1 MMKNLKKCLEE
12 IKDREYALRKLKSV
26 YVGGTKY
33 TSGRD
38 LLESHRFA
46 PVISFLIYARYV
58 NVFDFDD
65 IRDVIDIPI
74 SLSQSGFRGATKLLQ
89 LWNKIA
95 SNYPYTLNLIDI
107 LKEYNLNSYQSE
119 ENDVI
124 ISKYVNNCILFAG
137 IDDLSVTSPYN
148 VSTSYNII
156 EECEF
161 QLGIENKLN
170 DAVLISVENGAFI
183 QNSLKRWHGTK
194 LIFTDCGRYDTYV
207 QVAIGFL
214 EIYKDCQFVKSENGK
229 FFPFDDAKFN
239 GVYYQRIRNDNP
251 VSLDNLMNYVK
262 DDGFCVAFNQS
273 RSRVGNAFM
282 QYEIPL
288 VLDIYDFIVVVCRKK
303 ADEKERVRYGSF
315 FVNDA
320 FSEAEYWKNVLVS
333 VIKTN
338 GHNDDFQILTKDDF
352 RYAKNKVDFNSIRRD
367 NDQLNFVWK
376 NLDDIIT
383 IKDSEEE
390 VIHNSDSEISHVIT
404 WNDMSSNPFQIKADS
419 NKYTRS
425 FDNICNK
432 SNTIIEECE
441 LNRINNTINTIDYNF
456 SIPQKYD
463 KLFREAF
470 REVTRDNVSKEAKVF
485 EKMLCYRLITT
496 PTLLYGW
503 HRVLR
508 VDASKTRPVCIKKCS
523 FHCEESEGDAWYCT
537 SHVDAIEI
545 SHEYDENFIIYQ
557 IIKGNDHHGH
567 ILVAPTKEEQRTFFI
582 NKRLEYLSQYQPVV
596 NEMED
601 EIKHAIA
608 ISDSR
613 ISGVGLTNF
622 RRFTNLELLPLSGV
636 NILVGGNNAGKST
649 FVKGL
654 LLGLD
659 NIKSLTPQAA
669 NSVAGGRI
677 LYFQLDS
684 NNIHDVH
691 VGTFNRAYSTKCI
704 QTKNHSCREMGFKFR
719 ISHFTI
725 EVIISPNDDKV
736 DITSIPISKICVTDE
751 KRKASFD
758 FNYFKQHVTMNYEMD
773 GESQTKNFAMLLPDS
788 SDGKMNI
795 IASSIR
801 GIADYI
807 SSNNEEEDNDWSE
820 LQCLRG
826 KTGFLI
832 EIASELD
839 GIITNTQVEYI
850 YAHGINQKILFN
862 YNDKNDFMAITLHDL
877 MIEHISSDEKTF
889 ICTWMENFGI
899 GKDYDITSIGG
910 EAYSIQLKNMNDDLV
925 YLADM
930 GMGAS
935 QLLVLIF
942 RLAIIIHRQRMRGK
956 SPYRPTIIIEEPEQ
970 NMHPAYQSKLAEFFY
985 EVHNLYGFNFIVE
998 THSEYLVRKSQVIVA
1013 QQNYKTQESLNKK
1026 NPFKVYYFP
1035 TNGNPY
1041 EMEYRIDGNF
1051 SNDFGSGFYDE
1062 ANNLLFE
1069 II

>member
-1 MMKNLKKCLEE
+1 
-12 IKDREYALRKLKSV
+12 
-26 YVGGTKY
+26 
-33 TSGRD
+33 
-38 LLESHRFA
+38 
-46 PVISFLIYARYV
+46 
-58 NVFDFDD
+58 
-65 IRDVIDIPI
+65 
-74 SLSQSGFRGATKLLQ
+74 
-89 LWNKIA
+89 
-95 SNYPYTLNLIDI
+95 
-107 LKEYNLNSYQSE
+107 
-119 ENDVI
+119 
-124 ISKYVNNCILFAG
+124 
-137 IDDLSVTSPYN
+137 
-148 VSTSYNII
+148 
-156 EECEF
+156 
-161 QLGIENKLN
+161 
-170 DAVLISVENGAFI
+170 
-183 QNSLKRWHGTK
+183 
-194 LIFTDCGRYDTYV
+194 
-207 QVAIGFL
+207 
-214 EIYKDCQFVKSENGK
+214 
-229 FFPFDDAKFN
+229 
-239 GVYYQRIRNDNP
+239 
-251 VSLDNLMNYVK
+251 
-262 DDGFCVAFNQS
+262 
-273 RSRVGNAFM
+273 
-282 QYEIPL
+282 
-288 VLDIYDFIVVVCRKK
+288 
-303 ADEKERVRYGSF
+303 
-315 FVNDA
+315 
-320 FSEAEYWKNVLVS
+320 
-333 VIKTN
+333 
-338 GHNDDFQILTKDDF
+338 
-352 RYAKNKVDFNSIRRD
+352 
-367 NDQLNFVWK
+367 
-376 NLDDIIT
+376 
-383 IKDSEEE
+383 
-390 VIHNSDSEISHVIT
+390 
-404 WNDMSSNPFQIKADS
+404 
-419 NKYTRS
+419 
-425 FDNICNK
+425 
-432 SNTIIEECE
+432 
-441 LNRINNTINTIDYNF
+441 
-456 SIPQKYD
+456 
-463 KLFREAF
+463 
-470 REVTRDNVSKEAKVF
+470 
-485 EKMLCYRLITT
+485 
-496 PTLLYGW
+496 
-503 HRVLR
+503 
-508 VDASKTRPVCIKKCS
+508 
-523 FHCEESEGDAWYCT
+523 
-537 SHVDAIEI
+537 
-545 SHEYDENFIIYQ
+545 
-557 IIKGNDHHGH
+557 
-567 ILVAPTKEEQRTFFI
+567 
-582 NKRLEYLSQYQPVV
+582 
-596 NEMED
+596 
-601 EIKHAIA
+601 
-608 ISDSR
+608 
-613 ISGVGLTNF
+613 
-622 RRFTNLELLPLSGV
+622 
-636 NILVGGNNAGKST
+636 
-649 FVKGL
+649 
-654 LLGLD
+654 
-659 NIKSLTPQAA
+659 
-669 NSVAGGRI
+669 
-677 LYFQLDS
+677 
-684 NNIHDVH
+684 
-691 VGTFNRAYSTKCI
+691 
-704 QTKNHSCREMGFKFR
+704 MGFKFR